1 MRVLRAL
8 PKYNID
14 MTTSNYLTLSRIAF
28 IPFFGLFLYLPQN
41 WTYPVSAV
49 LFSIASI
56 TDFLDGYLARK
67 WGEETKFGAF
77 LDPVADKLMVV
88 VAMTLVIAKYPTPL
102 ITIAGLIIIG
112 REIIITALREW
123 MAGLGKRSVVA
134 VSNIGKWKTGM
145 QITALIML
153 CLFKPT
159 FEIAGFNY
167 GFWGHVLAQFFLIVA
182 AALTLWSMIIY
193 LKAAIAE
200 TDMLS

>member
-1 MRVLRAL
+1 
-8 PKYNID
+8 

-28 IPFFGLFLYLPQN
+28 IPIFGFFLYLPQN
-41 WTYPVSAV
+41 WSYPVSAV

-67 WGEETKFGAF
+67 WGEETKLGAF

-88 VAMTLVIAKYPTPL
+88 IAMTLVIAKYPTAL
-102 ITIAGLIIIG
+102 ITIAGVIIIA

-134 VSNIGKWKTGM
+134 VSNMGKWKTGM

-167 GFWGHVLAQFFLIVA
+167 GFWGHLLGQFFLIIA
-182 AALTLWSMIIY
+182 AVLTLWSMIVY
-193 LKAAIAE
+193 LKAAIAQ
-200 TDMLS
+200 TDILS